1 VGTFLGILL
10 CYGVVGQI
18 AARLESIGEMQ
29 VQYLQVMRIA
39 IVAFARGS
47 SPILAV
53 EYGRRSIPIELR
65 PSFINMLGQ
74 SMHQMPDF
82 EKLKDNVKMALAAKG
97 CGIDLM
103 ENAQGTFFVA
113 GSASPITAGES
124 M

>member
-29 VQYLQVMRIA
+29 VQYLQVLRIA

-65 PSFINMLGQ
+65 PSFIETETTVRRDAKVPPHR
-74 SMHQMPDF
+74 STVVH
-82 EKLKDNVKMALAAKG
+82 AA
-97 CGIDLM
+97 
-103 ENAQGTFFVA
+103 
-113 GSASPITAGES
+113 
-124 M
+124 